1 MFTAVGVRATNQ
13 LSSGEDFSVVLNI
26 NLPLVYSRYEL
37 SKPLVFQKFSVGTK
51 PKSRMLFSESYS
63 RKQTAVVATTFMDS

>member
-1 MFTAVGVRATNQ
+1 MFTAVGVQATNQ

-37 SKPLVFQKFSVGTK
+37 LKPLVF
-51 PKSRMLFSESYS
+51 
-63 RKQTAVVATTFMDS
+63 

>member
-1 MFTAVGVRATNQ
+1 MFTAVGVQATNQ

-37 SKPLVFQKFSVGTK
+37 SKPLVF
-51 PKSRMLFSESYS
+51 
-63 RKQTAVVATTFMDS
+63 